1 MEDFVMTLLV
11 CSATMS
17 ALALAYMAATP
28 LLARRYSVKSR
39 YYAWLVLVIG
49 LIIPFRPRLGAPI
62 VRLDPPAGMAA
73 PVMDLGG
80 GIPASAGPALSAAA
94 PAAAWWQ
101 LAAAVWLAG
110 MLAVLACHAV
120 KHCRF
125 LRLTGRWSR
134 PVTDGRGAALL
145 QSLKAEM
152 GISREIGL
160 LACDCIGSP
169 MLIGLARPRIL
180 LPGTDFAQ
188 EDLRFILK
196 HELIHYRRRDLWY
209 KGLLLIATAVHWF
222 NPVICLM
229 AKAVDAQCE
238 QSCDEAVVRSTDA
251 DTRQSYSEAIIGV
264 VRYKSKLK
272 TALSTHFYG
281 GKQGMKTRIFSIMD
295 MSKKR
300 AGGAVLCGMLLLTLG
315 TGIALPA
322 KAQAQNPSQLTG
334 GDAALTA
341 VTPWI
346 SVAMIPDPGAY
357 ARYAP
362 FGISISEDGTKLLC
376 NGQPVRLFVDG
387 GTEAFY
393 LDGAG
398 QVNLSAVRNA
408 DGALTGVEEIS
419 AEKAQEYYDAFF
431 AEELSGAAPMAAENV
446 IARDTAQ
453 VGPDKYGQY
462 QPFGIT
468 YSTADEGLYYNGQRV
483 KCFVDRVADG
493 WFYTLWTDDA
503 GTVNLAAVR
512 DASGQLTGVER
523 ISEEQAREYRDA
535 AAAQGENV
543 PAGLEDRVA
552 AGIAARFGQD

>member
-1 MEDFVMTLLV
+1 MEDFVITLLV

-49 LIIPFRPRLGAPI
+49 LIIPFRPQLGRPI
-62 VRLDPPAGMAA
+62 VRLDLPGGAAA
-73 PVMDLGG
+73 PVIRLGG
-80 GIPASAGPALSAAA
+80 GGLPAPAGPALPAAV

-134 PVTDGRGAALL
+134 PVADGRAAALL
-145 QSLKAEM
+145 QGLKAEM
-152 GISREIGL
+152 GISEEIGL

-169 MLIGLARPRIL
+169 MLIGLAKPRIL

-196 HELIHYRRRDLWY
+196 HELVHYRRRDLWY
-209 KGLLLIATAVHWF
+209 KCLLLLATAVHWF

-238 QSCDEAVVRSTDA
+238 LSCDEEVVRSTGADA
-251 DTRQSYSEAIIGV
+251 RQSYSEAIIGV

-295 MSKKR
+295 MSPKR
-300 AGGAVLCGMLLLTLG
+300 AGVAVLCGMLLLTLG
-315 TGIALPA
+315 TGFALPA
-322 KAQAQNPSQLTG
+322 KAQAQNPSQTTG
-334 GDAALTA
+334 GDAA

-346 SVAMIPDPGAY
+346 SVATIPAPGTY
-357 ARYAP
+357 AQYAP
-362 FGISISEDGTKLLC
+362 FGVSISEDGARLLY
-376 NGQPVRLFVDG
+376 NGQPVRLFADEG
-387 GTEAFY
+387 ADAEAFY
-393 LDGAG
+393 LNGAG
-398 QVNLSAVRNA
+398 QVDLSAVRNA
-408 DGALTGVEEIS
+408 AGALTGVEEIS
-419 AEKAQEYYDAFF
+419 AQKAQEYRDAFF
-431 AEELSGAAPMAAENV
+431 AEELSGFAPMVTENV
-446 IARDTAQ
+446 IVQDTAQ

-462 QPFGIT
+462 EPFGIT
-468 YSTADEGLYYNGQRV
+468 YSREDGGLYFNGQRV
-483 KCFVDRVADG
+483 KCFVDRTADG
-493 WFYTLWTDDA
+493 WFCTLWTDDA

-512 DASGQLTGVER
+512 DASGQLTGVGG
-523 ISEEQAREYRDA
+523 ISEEQAREYQA
-535 AAAQGENV
+535 AAAGQGEAD
-543 PAGLEDRVA
+543 PADLEERVA

>member
-1 MEDFVMTLLV
+1 MEDFVITLLV

-17 ALALAYMAATP
+17 ALALAYMATTP

-62 VRLDPPAGMAA
+62 VRLDLPGGAAA

-80 GIPASAGPALSAAA
+80 GIPVPAPAGPAL
-94 PAAAWWQ
+94 PAAVPTVAWWQ

-110 MLAVLACHAV
+110 MVAVLACHAV

-134 PVTDGRGAALL
+134 PVTDGRAAALL

-196 HELIHYRRRDLWY
+196 HELVHYRRRDLWY
-209 KGLLLIATAVHWF
+209 KGLLLLATAVHWF

-229 AKAVDAQCE
+229 AKAVEAQCE

-264 VRYKSKLK
+264 IRYKSKLK

-300 AGGAVLCGMLLLTLG
+300 AGVAVLCGMLLLTLG

-322 KAQAQNPSQLTG
+322 KAQTQSPSING
-334 GDAALTA
+334 GDGA

-346 SVAMIPDPGAY
+346 SVAILPEPGTY

-362 FGISISEDGTKLLC
+362 FGLSISEDGTKLLY
-376 NGQPVRLFVDG
+376 NGQPVRLFADEG
-387 GTEAFY
+387 AQAEAFY
-393 LDGAG
+393 LNGAG
-398 QVNLSAVRNA
+398 QVNLSAVRNTA
-408 DGALTGVEEIS
+408 GALTGVEEIS
-419 AEKAQEYYDAFF
+419 AQKAQEYYDAFF
-431 AEELSGAAPMAAENV
+431 AEELSGSAPMVTENV

-453 VGPDKYGQY
+453 VGSDKYGQY

-468 YSTADEGLYYNGQRV
+468 YSPADGGLYYDGQRV
-483 KCFVDRVADG
+483 NCFVDRVADG

>member
-1 MEDFVMTLLV
+1 MEDFVITLLV

-62 VRLDPPAGMAA
+62 VRLDLPGGAAA

-80 GIPASAGPALSAAA
+80 GVPVPAPAGPAL
-94 PAAAWWQ
+94 PAAVPAVAWWQ

-110 MLAVLACHAV
+110 MVAVLACHAV

-134 PVTDGRGAALL
+134 PVMDGRAAALL

-196 HELIHYRRRDLWY
+196 HELVHYRRRDLWY
-209 KGLLLIATAVHWF
+209 KGLLLLATAVHWF

-229 AKAVDAQCE
+229 AKAVEAQCE

-264 VRYKSKLK
+264 IRYKSKLK

-281 GKQGMKTRIFSIMD
+281 GKQGMKARIFSIMD
-295 MSKKR
+295 MRKKR
-300 AGGAVLCGMLLLTLG
+300 AGVAVLCGMLLLTLG

-322 KAQAQNPSQLTG
+322 KAQAQSPSING
-334 GDAALTA
+334 GDGA

-346 SVAMIPDPGAY
+346 SVAILPEPGTY

-362 FGISISEDGTKLLC
+362 FGLSISEDGTKLLY
-376 NGQPVRLFVDG
+376 NGQPVRLFADEG
-387 GTEAFY
+387 AQAEAFY
-393 LDGAG
+393 LNGAG

-408 DGALTGVEEIS
+408 AGALTGVEEIS
-419 AEKAQEYYDAFF
+419 TQKAQEYYDAFF
-431 AEELSGAAPMAAENV
+431 AEELSGSAPMVTENV

-468 YSTADEGLYYNGQRV
+468 YSPADGELYYDGQRV
-483 KCFVDRVADG
+483 NCFVDRVADG

-535 AAAQGENV
+535 AAGQGENV